1 MSDERRDLSEEKQEI
16 QPSPFSTLKTLV
28 ISVLGFLLS
37 ASICLAADEYVLVMS
52 KDNDVCL
59 HMGMLFNRD
68 LKKYGAIRFD
78 KHEEFNAIKWERKR
92 AYNIN
97 EKGERDYGERTLS
110 QETIL
115 LSMFDINNDGTKEIV
130 LKRYQGRLKGVP
142 SDVIYAFKQQDA
154 KYFQNFKNDVERS
167 NELLDKAIII
177 LGGALG
183 RPPFQGN
190 GYFLEEIP
198 PAEIAP
204 ELGNEKNVVI
214 RNALAGYFFFN
225 PFLYKETYYSTMT
238 DDYHD
243 EPTKWL
249 VIIKNNPENQVQDVC
264 YYLKAVDCKSKKSKG
279 GRK

>member
-110 QETIL
+110 QETML

-130 LKRYQGRLKGVP
+130 LNRDLSRSGRHIP
-142 SDVIYAFKQQDA
+142 SNNIFAFKQQDS
-154 KYFQNFKNDVERS
+154 KYFDEFKYGVNRNHDLLGMAMIIEGGRGRFL
-167 NELLDKAIII
+167 NEL
-177 LGGALG
+177 
-183 RPPFQGN
+183 
-190 GYFLEEIP
+190 P

-204 ELGNEKNVVI
+204 ELGYEKNVVI
-214 RNALAGYFFFN
+214 RNALIGSLLLHPVFYKGSYFV
-225 PFLYKETYYSTMT
+225 TMT
-238 DDYHD
+238 DWQPD
-243 EPTKWL
+243 EVAEWL
-249 VIIKNNPENQVQDVC
+249 VIVKYTPDNQAKDVC
-264 YYLKAVDCKSKKSKG
+264 YYLKAVDCNSKKSKG